1 MQLFGTWLP
10 SRNSR
15 NSLGQIKRAYLSLLG
30 VLCSKFN
37 LSLNLKFFY
46 NWFPIS
52 MTKGAMVTAWALLCS
67 CPALLLTLFSNLWSL
82 IFFLCLKG
90 FYLCP

>member
-1 MQLFGTWLP
+1 MRLFGTWLP

-15 NSLGQIKRAYLSLLG
+15 NDLGQIKRAYLSLLG

-52 MTKGAMVTAWALLCS
+52 MTKGAMVTAWALLCP
-67 CPALLLTLFSNLWSL
+67 CPALLLTLFSYLSL
-82 IFFLCLKG
+82 VFNFLSL
-90 FYLCP
+90 P